1 MHHHVRHTAHQVFAE
16 TNLRI
21 HEPGRCNHFAGGQIA
36 QVTGNGCGA
45 NIDGHSEERFDEA
58 WPDASDHRVVV
69 DRHSDLAIRGAKSG
83 LQSTQRGRSNGEAR
97 SKPLLAERICEQ
109 SQVAAIAAQII
120 WQHLYVIRPNNWI
133 DDQAGE
139 IDRLTNDRTMHLARS
154 GDVDN
159 EITSYNRGAAKTPTL
174 LERAP
179 TLVRLLGSAQWRE
192 MIGTA

>member
-1 MHHHVRHTAHQVFAE
+1 M
-16 TNLRI
+16 
-21 HEPGRCNHFAGGQIA
+21 
-36 QVTGNGCGA
+36 
-45 NIDGHSEERFDEA
+45 
-58 WPDASDHRVVV
+58 VV
-69 DRHSDLAIRGAKSG
+69 DRHSDLAIRGTKRW
-83 LQSTQRGRSNGEAR
+83 LQPTQRSRGNGEAR

-154 GDVDN
+154 GNVDN
-159 EITSYNRGAAKTPTL
+159 EIARYNRGAAKTPTL